1 MNKDDFNTLL
11 KQLGSNTKC
20 ILVLGPEFINIDST
34 DVDFT
39 ESIQDYLA
47 NKKFPKL
54 AEKSYFS
61 EDGFLHFESQSR
73 NSNMLI
79 ELGTFYQELKL
90 SESYTKLARIPFT
103 SIISLSPDDL
113 IVQAYTDINKACEF
127 RRYSDEG
134 FEDGPAETSKSN
146 PLIYNLVGHYKN
158 PMELVFTFDNLFT
171 FLNKIFQDTIFPNVR
186 KHIIQAHSFL
196 FLGFN
201 YDKWYL
207 KLIFFLL
214 NKFRDRRDVTRN
226 AVFEYIKNEKDFSKK
241 IEYYKASYNL
251 NFSQENEKEFIDKL
265 FEECR
270 AKGILTDV
278 NKVRDV
284 DSSKLTEKTASK
296 YKILFLGSS
305 PIGKLTL
312 KIGEEFLD
320 INKVLNKDFYELLE
334 PKFGFQ
340 RNDIQAEVNTK
351 FPNLI
356 YFTCHGTP
364 EGELILST
372 DKNKPDKLPLQ
383 NLKDIIENLVTVHK
397 QITCVVFSACK
408 SEIQAKEISRLIP
421 YCVGMSEPVSEKVGF
436 AFTEGFFQGFILDKQ
451 NIEFAFNNAVQVI
464 QNHGDNEINPFFTI
478 PVLYKNGEKYTKDKN
493 F

>member
-1 MNKDDFNTLL
+1 
-11 KQLGSNTKC
+11 
-20 ILVLGPEFINIDST
+20 VLGPEFITIDST

-47 NKKFPKL
+47 KKKFK
-54 AEKSYFS
+54 EFTQKSYFS
-61 EDGFLHFESQSR
+61 EDGFLHFENQSK
-73 NSNMLI
+73 NSDMLI
-79 ELGTFYQELKL
+79 ELGKFYRELKV

-113 IVQAYTDINKACEF
+113 IVQAYTAINKDCVF
-127 RRYSDEG
+127 RRYKDEG
-134 FEDGPAETSKSN
+134 FDDGPPDTSKLK
-146 PLIYNLVGHYKN
+146 PLIYNLVGHYEN
-158 PMELVFTFDNLFT
+158 PMELVFTFDNLFM
-171 FLNKIFQDTIFPNVR
+171 FLNKIFQDTIFQNVR

-214 NKFRDRRDVTRN
+214 NKFREHKNVTRN
-226 AVFEYIKNEKDFSKK
+226 AVFDYIKNEKDFSSK

-251 NFSQENEKEFIDKL
+251 NFSQENEKKFIDKL

-270 AKGILTDV
+270 VKGILTDI
-278 NKVRDV
+278 NKVQDV
-284 DSSKLTEKTASK
+284 DSNKLTEKTDNR
-296 YKILFLGSS
+296 YRILFLGSS

-312 KIGEEFLD
+312 KIGEEFFD
-320 INKVLNKDFYELLE
+320 IEKVLNKDFYELLK

-340 RNDIQAEVNTK
+340 KNDIQAEVNTK

-372 DKNKPDKLPLQ
+372 DKNKPDKLALQ
-383 NLKDIIENLVTVHK
+383 DLKDIIENLVNVHK
-397 QITCVVFSACK
+397 QITCIVFSACK
-408 SEIQAKEISRLIP
+408 SEIQAKEISGLIP

-451 NIEFAFNNAVQVI
+451 NIQFAFNNAVQVI
-464 QNHGDNEINPFFTI
+464 KNHGDNEISPFFNI
-478 PVLYKNGEKYTKDKN
+478 PVLYENGKKYTKEKN
-493 F
+493 LQN